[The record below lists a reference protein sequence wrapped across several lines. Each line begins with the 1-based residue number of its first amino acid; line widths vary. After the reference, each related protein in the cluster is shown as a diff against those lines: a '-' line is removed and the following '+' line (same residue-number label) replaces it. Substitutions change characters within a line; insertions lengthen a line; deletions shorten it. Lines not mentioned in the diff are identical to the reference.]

1 MKIYMIKYL
10 KCFLILIFVFLSQ
23 VSCSSLNSDTGS
35 AGDQDIIA
43 APTEIAFEAN
53 VDTTTYRAITL
64 TNNSADFYTIN
75 NLALAEN
82 GCNAFSIFNITDE
95 SNNIVYTAG
104 QTIDVT
110 VASGSSVDINI
121 RFSPTPCDTTSYT
134 TTLLIYYTQGETL
147 LQSSV
152 MLTANVVD
160 LTPDDV
166 VCSNEDIEYYDE
178 FDNPTERTL
187 PVLPD
192 GKKYYVEVRK
202 ATAYIQLTTPFSENS
217 TIVGTEIDLEY
228 IDEEDRFQP
237 VYIPATAHEDGTLTI
252 DTIDSCVGFNMP
264 SAITHQFLIG
274 AGMSV
279 TTAQE
284 FTGAIDRTENVGQFE
299 IPSIEWTFFSFINN
313 SASLMQSPDG
323 FFKTNAVFNLT
334 SGETEYNP
342 YLETL
347 ASTTDDN
354 GIPYTDYLNIQNGKL
369 VGQDIR
375 HGMMTVVG
383 IGSFVETADALMS
396 DESRQAIF
404 ENEAYM
410 FLQLECMVTQAKP

>member
-1 MKIYMIKYL
+1 MNKTLFY
-10 KCFLILIFVFLSQ
+10 IFSFFFLS
-23 VSCSSLNSDTGS
+23 SFAACSSINSDTGS
-35 AGDQDIIA
+35 AGNQDIIA

-53 VDTTTYRAITL
+53 VDTTTYRAITF

-75 NLALAEN
+75 NMALAEN
-82 GCNAFSIFNITDE
+82 GCNAFSIFNITDK
-95 SNNIVYTAG
+95 SNNIVYSAG
-104 QTIDVT
+104 QAIDVT
-110 VASGSSVDINI
+110 IASGASVDINI

-134 TTLLIYYTQGETL
+134 TTLLIYYTQNDQLT
-147 LQSSV
+147 QSSV
-152 MLTANVVD
+152 FLTANVVD
-160 LTPDDV
+160 LTPDDA
-166 VCSNEDIEYYDE
+166 VCSNDDLEYYDE

-192 GKKYYVEVRK
+192 GDKYYVQVLK
-202 ATAYIQLTTPFSENS
+202 ATAYIQLTSPFSENS

-228 IDEEDRFQP
+228 IDEDDRYQP
-237 VYIPATAHEDGTLTI
+237 AYIPVTPHEDGSLTI
-252 DTIDSCVGFNMP
+252 GTIDSCVGFNLP
-264 SAITHQFLIG
+264 SAITHPFMIG

-279 TTAQE
+279 TTAQD
-284 FTGAIDRTENVGQFE
+284 FTGSIDREENLGRFG
-299 IPSIEWTFFSFINN
+299 ISDIEWTFYSFINN
-313 SASLMQSPDG
+313 SLSLMQSPDG
-323 FFKTNAVFNLT
+323 FFKTNAVFDLT

-347 ASTTDDN
+347 AQSTDDN
-354 GIPYTDYLNIQNGKL
+354 GVPYTDYLNIQNGRL

-410 FLQLECMVTQAKP
+410 FLQLECMVTQRKGE